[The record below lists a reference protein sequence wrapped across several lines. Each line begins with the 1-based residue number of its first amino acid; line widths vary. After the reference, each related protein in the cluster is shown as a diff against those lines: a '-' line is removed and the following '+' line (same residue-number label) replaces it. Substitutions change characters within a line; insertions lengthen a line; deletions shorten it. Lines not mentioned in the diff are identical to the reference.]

1 MINIIIHQIIM
12 SVIFLTGIIV
22 FSIQSFNQNFTL
34 SLIVLTITGIIV
46 NLYGV
51 FTKSLSQRSI
61 VYILSS
67 IIVLISISVFGN
79 YGIEQK
85 AVGYETLYDFSL
97 NGIAISLVLFFLA
110 SSILILGIY
119 KPIIK
124 AKLQK
129 IAITPLVVKKQEL
142 KPIIESE
149 DWEEANIEDLKSGEY
164 QII

>member
-1 MINIIIHQIIM
+1 M
-12 SVIFLTGIIV
+12 SVVFLTGIIV

-51 FTKSLSQRSI
+51 LTKSLSQRNI
-61 VYILSS
+61 IYILSS
-67 IIVLISISVFGN
+67 IIILISISVFGN

-85 AVGYETLYDFSL
+85 AIGHETLYDFSL
-97 NGIAISLVLFFLA
+97 KGIAISLVLFFLA

-124 AKLQK
+124 PKIQK
-129 IAITPLVVKKQEL
+129 ITITPPAVQKQEP

>member
-1 MINIIIHQIIM
+1 M
-12 SVIFLTGIIV
+12 SVVFLTGIVV

-51 FTKSLSQRSI
+51 LTKSLSQRNI
-61 VYILSS
+61 VYILSL

-79 YGIEQK
+79 YGVEQK

-97 NGIAISLVLFFLA
+97 NGIAIFIGLFFLA
-110 SSILILGIY
+110 SSILILGTY
-119 KPIIK
+119 RP
-124 AKLQK
+124 
-129 IAITPLVVKKQEL
+129 VVKPKIQQVVIKPPPAPKKQL
-142 KPIIESE
+142 PAKPIIESD
-149 DWEEANIEDLKSGEY
+149 DWEEANIEDLKSGKY

>member
-1 MINIIIHQIIM
+1 M
-12 SVIFLTGIIV
+12 SVVFLTGIII

-51 FTKSLSQRSI
+51 LTKSLSQRNI

-110 SSILILGIY
+110 VSILISGVY

-124 AKLQK
+124 PTIQK
-129 IAITPLVVKKQEL
+129 TAITTPLAVKKQEL
-142 KPIIESE
+142 RPIIESE